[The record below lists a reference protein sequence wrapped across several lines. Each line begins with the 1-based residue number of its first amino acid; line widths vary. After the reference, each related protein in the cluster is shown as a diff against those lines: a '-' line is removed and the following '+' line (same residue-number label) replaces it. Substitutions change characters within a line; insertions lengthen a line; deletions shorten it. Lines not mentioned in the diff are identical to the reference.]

1 MGQASGV
8 TKMQMNKKGYRDLR
22 VYHEAHALVL
32 EVYAVTD
39 KYPKSEI
46 FGLVSQMRR
55 AAVSVVANIIEGHA
69 RFSKKEFRQFL
80 FLANGSLVELEYYI
94 ELSLALKYISMEE
107 YEKLDSRR
115 NIVGSLLGGFIR
127 SINRKLTP

>member
-1 MGQASGV
+1 M
-8 TKMQMNKKGYRDLR
+8 L
-22 VYHEAHALVL
+22 EA
-32 EVYAVTD
+32 YAATE
-39 KYPKSEI
+39 KYPKSEL

-94 ELSLALKYISMEE
+94 ELSLDLRYINKTE
-107 YEKLDSRR
+107 YEKLESQR
-115 NIVGSLLGGFIR
+115 VLAGSLLGGLIR
-127 SINRKLTP
+127 AISKKVNS